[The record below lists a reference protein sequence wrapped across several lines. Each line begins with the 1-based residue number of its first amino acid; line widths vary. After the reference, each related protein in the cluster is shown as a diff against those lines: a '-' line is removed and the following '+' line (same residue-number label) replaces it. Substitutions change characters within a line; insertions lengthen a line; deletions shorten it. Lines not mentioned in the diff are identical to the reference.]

1 MGRKVSLI
9 GTHGTGKT
17 TLLKKLIEHYPIFQH
32 QVDYYSDAG
41 VLFKEKLLEV
51 FDKNAL
57 QLYFYARHQYRVSVN
72 VNLLT
77 DRSVLDALCYA
88 KYEYLQGNL
97 KKEMFD
103 FLERESLKL
112 LNEKYDYLLWL
123 RPEFELKG
131 EGKRPEDTQYQIT
144 IDRIF
149 EEYLTDERKVWIPV
163 KQLTGDVDTR
173 FKEAV
178 SIIDPLFNVYGLF

>member
-1 MGRKVSLI
+1 MGAKVSLV

-17 TLLKKLIEHYPIFQH
+17 TLLSKLIEHYPIFQH
-32 QVDYYSDAG
+32 QVDNYSDAG
-41 VLFKEKLLEV
+41 VLFREKLLEV

-57 QLYFYARHQYRVSVN
+57 QLYFYARHQYRVSIN
-72 VNLLT
+72 EYLLA

-103 FLERESLKL
+103 YLERESLKL
-112 LNEKYDYLLWL
+112 LNEKYTYLLWL

-149 EEYLTDERKVWIPV
+149 EEYLTDQRKVWIPV
-163 KQLTGDVDTR
+163 KQLTGDLETR
-173 FKEAV
+173 YREAV
-178 SIIDPLFNVYGLF
+178 CIIDPLLNVHGLF